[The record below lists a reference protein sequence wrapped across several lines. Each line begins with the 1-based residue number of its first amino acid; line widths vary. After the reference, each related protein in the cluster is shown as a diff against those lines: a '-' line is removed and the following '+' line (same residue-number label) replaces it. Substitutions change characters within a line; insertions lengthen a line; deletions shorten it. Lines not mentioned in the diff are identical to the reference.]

1 MIKKI
6 LFSLAICALL
16 LTGMVVMVSAAT
28 TVEIT
33 SVAYDAAT
41 EVYTVEVTGT
51 GATAATILVV
61 PKNELV
67 NVTDATAATLIKY
80 IDQSAVTAN
89 KATYT
94 FKLKGAADGEYTVFA
109 SANDATAPA
118 QKDFKVATFDAKKAV
133 FLKDADAYV
142 LPTEVK
148 AANGAEK
155 VLYWEQGGAV
165 VTGSVA
171 STDGLAPKAVLF
183 DKKNTDEDREASLR
197 LVLGS
202 QGIRFSTKFDKATV
216 DALTTAGVIEEYGTM
231 VAKKDTLGGD
241 KTEFTGADFEAA
253 LDDATKKVI
262 QIKTQ
267 NVAKMAGD
275 IYQYGGV
282 ITGLANV
289 EHYETD
295 LVAIGYIKYK
305 VNGDIRYRFADDTA
319 AIASARGTAKDIID
333 NNLSGYSE
341 LDETIKSWVKDVGGV
356 N

>member
-142 LPTEVK
+142 LPNEVK

-183 DKKNTDEDREASLR
+183 DKKNTDAGREASLR
-197 LVLGS
+197 LAEEN

-216 DALTTAGVIEEYGTM
+216 DALAAAGVIEEFGTM
-231 VAKKDTLGGD
+231 VAKLSTFDPDT
-241 KTEFTGADFEAA
+241 EITGADFAAA
-253 LDDATKKVI
+253 LTASKKVI
-262 QIKTQ
+262 KIKTT
-267 NVAKMAGD
+267 NVARLDGD
-275 IYQYGGV
+275 VYQYGGV
-282 ITGLANV
+282 ITGLSEEA
-289 EHYETD
+289 HYTAD
-295 LVAIGYIKYK
+295 LVAIGYIQYK
-305 VNGDIRYRFADDTA
+305 VGGTSYYLFADDTA
-319 AIASARGTAKDIID
+319 AVANAREIANSLTA
-333 NNLSGYSE
+333 E
-341 LDETIKSWVKDVGGV
+341 ETEGLLPAVEAWLNQVKG
-356 N
+356 